1 MHGVAGDY
9 RHIDKLVTPRGVV
22 QHGKARLK
30 WYDLAPADTPVPD
43 PVHQLAQRFLSKASL
58 DLGDDLGFVI
68 LHSCGL
74 EFYFL
79 LVSSWRGNNELWES
93 VYAKHSD
100 AHPDFA
106 LFTFDSTHRGTYC
119 VWEMGAVWHEQQAW
133 KRYLRSSR
141 DDAARAV
148 YLGDSFSGSV

>member
-1 MHGVAGDY
+1 MHGVDDDY
-9 RHIDKLVTPRGVV
+9 RHCDKLVTPRGTIR
-22 QHGKARLK
+22 HGKARLK
-30 WYDLAPADTPVPD
+30 WYDLAPAEEPVPSD
-43 PVHQLAQRFLSKASL
+43 VHQLAQRFLSSAPL

-68 LHSCGL
+68 LHRCGR

-93 VYAKHSD
+93 VYAKKSE

-106 LFTFDSTHRGTYC
+106 LFTFEGTHRGTFC

-133 KRYLRSSR
+133 KRYLRSAR
-141 DDAARAV
+141 DDAARDV
-148 YLGDSFSGSV
+148 YLGDCFSGSV

>member
-1 MHGVAGDY
+1 MHGVATDY
-9 RHIDKLVTPRGVV
+9 RHRDKLVTPRGTI

-30 WYDLAPADTPVPD
+30 WYDLAPAEEPVPD
-43 PVHQLAQRFLSKASL
+43 QVRQLAQRYLSSTPL

-68 LHSCGL
+68 LHRCGRG
-74 EFYFL
+74 FYFL

-93 VYAKHSD
+93 VYAKASD

-106 LFTFDSTHRGTYC
+106 LFTFADSHRGTFC

-133 KRYLRSSR
+133 KRYLRSAR
-141 DDAARAV
+141 DDKAQDA
-148 YLGDSFSGSV
+148 YLADSFSGSV

>member
-1 MHGVAGDY
+1 MHGVAADY
-9 RHIDKLVTPRGVV
+9 RHRDKLVTPRGSIR
-22 QHGKARLK
+22 HRKANLK
-30 WYDLAPADTPVPD
+30 WYDLAPADEPVPAEI
-43 PVHQLAQRFLSKASL
+43 HQLAKDFLSTSAL

-68 LHSCGL
+68 LHRCGH

-93 VYAKHSD
+93 VYAKASN

-106 LFTFDSTHRGTYC
+106 LFTFEGTHRGTFC

-133 KRYLRSSR
+133 KRYLRSPR
-141 DDAARAV
+141 DDSAREI
-148 YLGDSFSGSV
+148 YLNDLISGTV